1 MPMERKQSLRIFSPV
16 ILFHDH
22 QHIKDEPARHN
33 HLPYSDPFH
42 QDDQTIK
49 LHKRRVSRMLESN
62 GRYWS
67 DIITWSRD
75 HAMTTEHHSPVPS
88 LVSSPTPPLQSQEL
102 PSPRQSPPPL
112 TSYHQQH
119 HYSPHPHQQ
128 APPSRQQR
136 RQSHNKSSSASTTS
150 TSSSSSS
157 TAGSVLVATTATTA
171 TTITASGKTNKRRRG
186 NLPKAVTAI
195 LRDWLS
201 DHKKHPYP
209 TEDEKDTLAGLT
221 GLTLNQISNWFI
233 NARRRIL
240 QPMLEQ
246 EDEHQNELDILPYE
260 NPHHSSSDD
269 SLDRRLRKRSASD
282 AFHRRDSTC
291 STKKFNSRRRS

>member
-1 MPMERKQSLRIFSPV
+1 MTAEGKLRIFSPI

-22 QHIKDEPARHN
+22 EYIKDDCTEHI
-33 HLPYSDPFH
+33 HIPYGGDPFH
-42 QDDQTIK
+42 HDGQTIEI
-49 LHKRRVSRMLESN
+49 HKRRISRMLENN
-62 GRYWS
+62 GRFWS

-75 HAMTTEHHSPVPS
+75 HALTTEHSPVPS
-88 LVSSPTPPLQSQEL
+88 LVSSPTPPLRSQEL
-102 PSPRQSPPPL
+102 PSPSPPP
-112 TSYHQQH
+112 TSHRRHSH
-119 HYSPHPHQQ
+119 HN
-128 APPSRQQR
+128 
-136 RQSHNKSSSASTTS
+136 NKKQP
-150 TSSSSSS
+150 S

-171 TTITASGKTNKRRRG
+171 TTITSGGKTNKRRRG

-209 TEDEKDTLAGLT
+209 TEEEKDNLARRT

-246 EDEHQNELDILPYE
+246 EEHQHELDILPYCS
-260 NPHHSSSDD
+260 PSSDD
-269 SLDRRLRKRSASD
+269 SLDRRLGKRSAAE
-282 AFHRRDSTC
+282 AFHRRDSIQ
-291 STKKFNSRRRS
+291 KKFNTRRRS

>member
-1 MPMERKQSLRIFSPV
+1 MPLERKQSLRIFSPV

-22 QHIKDEPARHN
+22 QYIKEDATNHN
-33 HLPYSDPFH
+33 HHLPYSDPFH

-49 LHKRRVSRMLESN
+49 LHKRRVSQMLENN

-67 DIITWSRD
+67 DIINWSRD
-75 HAMTTEHHSPVPS
+75 HAMTSEHSPVPS

-102 PSPRQSPPPL
+102 PSPRLSPPSPPP
-112 TSYHQQH
+112 
-119 HYSPHPHQQ
+119 
-128 APPSRQQR
+128 PPSLTCRRQQQQQR
-136 RQSHNKSSSASTTS
+136 RPSHHK
-150 TSSSSSS
+150 S
-157 TAGSVLVATTATTA
+157 TAGSAVLVATTATTA
-171 TTITASGKTNKRRRG
+171 TTITSSGKTTKRRRG

-201 DHKKHPYP
+201 EHKKHPYP
-209 TEDEKDTLAGLT
+209 SEDEKDALAGQT

-246 EDEHQNELDILPYE
+246 EQDEHQHELDILPYE
-260 NPHHSSSDD
+260 NPHHPHSSSDD
-269 SLDRRLRKRSASD
+269 SMDRRLRKRSVSE
-282 AFHRRDSTC
+282 AFHRRDSISS
-291 STKKFNSRRRS
+291 STKKLHSRRKS